1 MKKYERKLELLG
13 EGILARGMDG
23 SVMNYGGFWRSFRQ
37 FDWEDG
43 KVGEQKIGIEDRK
56 DFNFPHLCFGWRGGK
71 VEGWKTFLFG

>member
-1 MKKYERKLELLG
+1 MFGCEKKMKKCERKLELLG

-43 KVGEQKIGIEDRK
+43 KVGE
-56 DFNFPHLCFGWRGGK
+56 
-71 VEGWKTFLFG
+71 